1 MLRNPIVLLLG
12 LILHSSWRR
21 DFFLKEKSSSLTL
34 TSKIPNRTTGVS
46 IFRLREL
53 DKRFRASAGDRYE
66 LAILAVMCSVIE
78 ANLTIIC
85 ANLPTLGYKVFSDWF
100 GRHVYGGV
108 YAGDLRQLTIGN
120 GSKPVDIRRGDLH
133 QHTADPVCV
142 GRDIE
147 LDDTAEHHRRYG
159 DTVLDFSIFE
169 LPSDVRVRKI

>member
-1 MLRNPIVLLLG
+1 M
-12 LILHSSWRR
+12 
-21 DFFLKEKSSSLTL
+21 L

-53 DKRFRASAGDRYE
+53 DKRFRAPAGDRYE

-85 ANLPTLGYKVFSDWF
+85 ANLPTLGYRVFSDWF
-100 GRHVYGGV
+100 ARHVYGGV

-120 GSKPVDIRRGDLH
+120 GPNPVDIRRRGDLH
-133 QHTADPVCV
+133 QHAIKENGPADPVYV
-142 GRDIE
+142 GGDIE
-147 LDDTAEHHRRYG
+147 LDDTAEHHRRYW